1 MRTTLEQSLKLNEEE
16 LKSLVS
22 SIESK
27 SSTNDFGGYVEQ
39 LKQTPLKS
47 INELGIPIAVKD
59 NINVL
64 SWEMNC
70 GSKILEGY
78 ISPYNATVITKLK
91 NNGFIPLGVT
101 NMDELA
107 MGSTTA
113 TSIHGKTTNPHNI
126 ECVPGGSS
134 GGSASVVASGHA
146 IAALG
151 SDTGGSIR
159 QPAAFCGVVGF
170 KPSYGH
176 VSRYGLSAYSSS
188 LDQIGPITQNVT
200 DAAILYDAIKGYD
213 ELDSTSCNI
222 ELESSYDNLDKNKK
236 YTIGIVKGY
245 IEQCEPDL
253 KKDIYASID
262 KLQSAGHTIKEI
274 ELFDTKIAISSY
286 YIMATAEASANLARL
301 DGVRYGYRHSN
312 PKDLEEMYVKSR
324 SAGFGKEVKRRIM
337 LGTFVL
343 SSGYYDAYYKKS
355 KEIQKYVKSKFR
367 ETFNSCDLVLMP
379 VAPTTAFKFD
389 AELSPLEMYLNDI
402 FTISVNIAGLPGMSI
417 PIGKDSNGLPTA
429 LQLISTERDEQK
441 IFNCGLNLEELV
453 NYQSNINNE
462 GDI

>member
-1 MRTTLEQSLKLNEEE
+1 MRTTLEQSLKLSKEE
-16 LKSLVS
+16 LKELNVS
-22 SIESK
+22 IDKK
-27 SSTNDFGGYVEQ
+27 SSSTSFGGYVEQ
-39 LKQTPLKS
+39 LKKIPLKKLDR
-47 INELGIPIAVKD
+47 LGIPIAIKD
-59 NINVL
+59 NINVS

-70 GSKILEGY
+70 GSKMLDGY
-78 ISPYNATVITKLK
+78 ISPYNATVINNLK
-91 NNGFIPLGVT
+91 KNGFVPFGVT

-107 MGSTTA
+107 MGSTTD
-113 TSIHGKTTNPHNI
+113 TSIHGRTTNPHNV

-213 ELDSTSCNI
+213 DLDSTSCNI
-222 ELESSYDNLDKNKK
+222 EFKSTYKNLNKTEK
-236 YTIGIVKGY
+236 YTIGIVKEY
-245 IEQCEPDL
+245 VEQCEPDL
-253 KKDIYASID
+253 KEDIYKSIE
-262 KLQSAGHTIKEI
+262 KLKSDGHTIKEI

-286 YIMATAEASANLARL
+286 YIMATAEASSNLARL
-301 DGVRYGYRHSN
+301 DGVRYGYRYDN

-324 SAGFGKEVKRRIM
+324 SVGFGKEVKRRIM

-355 KEIQKYVKSKFR
+355 KEIQKYVKSKFK
-367 ETFNSCDLVLMP
+367 ETFNSCDLILMP

-389 AELSPLEMYLNDI
+389 TELSPLEMYLNDI
-402 FTISVNIAGLPGMSI
+402 FTISINIAGLPGMSI

-429 LQLISTERDEQK
+429 LQFISKEQDEQK

-453 NYQSNINNE
+453 NYQSDIINE